1 MSDDFFTIANRLRR
15 KGVPFATASVVRAE
29 KPTSGQPGDKAI
41 VTLDGQMQGWVG
53 GSCAQETVVQQAL
66 EALRLNS
73 SRLIRLSPSEA
84 DGEPRSGLIDLPM
97 TCFSGGTMEI
107 YIEPHQPSPHLL
119 IVGDL
124 PVAQTLARLG
134 RGMGYR
140 VAGVAP
146 GADARTF
153 PDADEVIPEVAG
165 LAVYVTPMT
174 FVLVATHGH
183 YDEEALQ
190 VALEAGAPYVGLV
203 ASRKRAAAVLE
214 NLRARGVDREQLDRI
229 RSPAGLDIGARGG
242 DEIALSILAEVVQMY
257 RAREEID
264 WSSDGS
270 GGGVATGDVGGEGS
284 TGGVVPSV
292 AETAIDPICGMT
304 VRTAGAA
311 HIRDYEG
318 QRYYF
323 CCAGCGEKFMA
334 RPEIWAGVTS
344 TG

>member
-1 MSDDFFTIANRLRR
+1 
-15 KGVPFATASVVRAE
+15 VRAE
-29 KPTSGQPGDKAI
+29 KPTSGKPGDKAI

-66 EALRLNS
+66 EAIRQNRG
-73 SRLIRLSPSEA
+73 RLIRLSPSAAE
-84 DGEPRSGLIDLPM
+84 GEPRPGLIDLPM

-134 RGMGYR
+134 RTMGYR

-146 GADARTF
+146 GADSHTF
-153 PDADEVIPEVAG
+153 PDADEVVPEVAG
-165 LAVYVTPMT
+165 LAVYVTPVT

-190 VALEAGAPYVGLV
+190 MALQAGAPYVGLV
-203 ASRKRAAAVLE
+203 ASRKRATAVLD
-214 NLRARGVDREQLDRI
+214 NLRARGVDPALLCRV

-242 DEIALSILAEVVQMY
+242 DEIALSILAEVVQVY

-264 WSSDGS
+264 WSPGLA
-270 GGGVATGDVGGEGS
+270 VEQVRIGDVGKED
-284 TGGVVPSV
+284 TVDDTNPQE

-304 VRTAGAA
+304 VRTVGAA
-311 HIRDYEG
+311 HTQVHDG

-323 CCAGCGEKFMA
+323 CCAGCRDKFA
-334 RPEIWAGVTS
+334 KRLETQVSQQI
-344 TG
+344 